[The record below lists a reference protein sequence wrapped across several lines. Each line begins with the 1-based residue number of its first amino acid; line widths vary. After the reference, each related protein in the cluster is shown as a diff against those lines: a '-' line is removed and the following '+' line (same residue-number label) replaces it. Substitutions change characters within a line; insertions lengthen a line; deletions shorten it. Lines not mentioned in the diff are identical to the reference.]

1 VDAIREAVTAIRAKA
16 AELRQ
21 SFGDDS
27 RARALE
33 ILGKAWGT

>member
-1 VDAIREAVTAIRAKA
+1 MDAIREALAAIRAKA
-16 AELRQ
+16 AEFRQ

-33 ILGKAWGT
+33 ILGKTWGT